1 MIGILLPFLIPMILL
16 EAVSLIPI
24 LLFVPLYLLGSVAS
38 QSSAEMAVSLA
49 GFVGLMYYFL
59 RS

>member
-1 MIGILLPFLIPMILL
+1 MIGILIPLLLPIVLL
-16 EAVSLIPI
+16 EVVSFIPV
-24 LLFVPLYLLGSVAS
+24 LLFAPLYLLSSAAS
-38 QSSAEMAVSLA
+38 QSSSEMAVGLV